1 MQRKPTAKVKRELQS
16 VRYAQANIERLED
29 LIAVIR
35 SRAEKVTT
43 GYSDAPGGGVS
54 DRTDVIDKLIETER
68 KQEAAVSA
76 WCAAIEKVQTMID
89 GLTDS
94 SERAVLEYRYISCK
108 DWLTISYALHF
119 SLPHLYRIHGRAL
132 YKLSQKMRGNESL

>member
-43 GYSDAPGGGVS
+43 GYSDAPGCGAS

-94 SERAVLEYRYISCK
+94 GERAVLEYRYISCK

-119 SLPHLYRIHGRAL
+119 SLQHLYRIHGRAL
-132 YKLSQKMRGNESL
+132 YKLSKKMRGNESL